1 MKHLID
7 LDDFSLNEINSIIN
21 KAIEIKKNPHKFS
34 DIMHGKIIGTLFY
47 EPSTRTQMSFQT
59 AMLKLG
65 GQVIG
70 FNNPQNSSVAKG
82 ENFKDTIKVISGYTD
97 IIAIRHPLEGAAK
110 AASIF
115 SDCPI
120 INAGDGS
127 HLHPTQT
134 LTDLLTISE
143 QKNTLNDLT
152 LGFCGDLKYGRTVHS
167 LVKMMLKYKNN
178 KFIFISTK
186 ELQVPNYI
194 KDLIIHSEN
203 DYQEVFSLEDAIG
216 KLDILY
222 MTRIQRERFKSIKDY
237 NLQKNIFKLTTD
249 KLKIASS
256 NMIILHPL
264 PRVDEI
270 DISVDN
276 DPRALYFKQAS
287 NGVFVRM
294 SLILHILSNKDYKNI
309 ESTILD
315 ESCRNKLCITNCEK
329 YLPHY
334 FKKNKNAYFCEYC
347 SRELKL

>member
-7 LDDFSLNEINSIIN
+7 LDDFSLYEIDSIIN
-21 KAIEIKKNPHKFS
+21 KAIEIKKNPHEFS
-34 DIMHGKIIGTLFY
+34 NVMHGKIIGTLFY
-47 EPSTRTQMSFQT
+47 EPSTRTQMSFQS
-59 AMLKLG
+59 AMLRLG

-70 FNNPQNSSVAKG
+70 FNNPQNSSIAKG
-82 ENFKDTIKVISGYTD
+82 ENFKDTIKVISEYAD

-110 AASIF
+110 AASLF
-115 SDCPI
+115 SNCPI

-143 QKNTLNDLT
+143 QKNTLNGLT

-186 ELQVPNYI
+186 DLQIPDYM
-194 KDLIIHSEN
+194 KELIINSGNYYE
-203 DYQEVFSLEDAIG
+203 EICSLDNAIN
-216 KLDILY
+216 KLDVLY
-222 MTRIQRERFKSIKDY
+222 MTRIQRERFKSIQDY
-237 NLQKNIFKLTTD
+237 NLQKNVFKLTTD
-249 KLKIASS
+249 KLKNANS

-270 DISVDN
+270 DISVDD
-276 DPRALYFKQAS
+276 DPRALYFKQAY

-294 SLILHILSNKDYKNI
+294 SLILHILSTKDHKNV
-309 ESTILD
+309 ESTVLNR
-315 ESCRNKLCITNCEK
+315 SCKNKSCITNFEK
-329 YLPHY
+329 YLPHH
-334 FKKNKNAYFCEYC
+334 FKKNKNTYFCEYC
-347 SRELKL
+347 SRELNL

>member
-7 LDDFSLNEINSIIN
+7 LDDFSLNEINSIID
-21 KAIEIKKNPHKFS
+21 KATEIKKNPHEFS

-82 ENFKDTIKVISGYTD
+82 ENFKDTIKIIGGYAD

-110 AASIF
+110 AASLF
-115 SDCPI
+115 ANCPI

-134 LTDLLTISE
+134 LTDLLTIAE
-143 QKNTLNDLT
+143 QKNTLNGLT
-152 LGFCGDLKYGRTVHS
+152 MGFCGDLKYGRTVHS
-167 LVKMMLKYKNN
+167 LVKTMLKYKNN

-186 ELQVPNYI
+186 ELKIPNYI
-194 KDLIIHSEN
+194 KNIIISSGNSFE
-203 DYQEVFSLEDAIG
+203 EIFSLKDAIDN
-216 KLDILY
+216 LDILY
-222 MTRIQRERFKSIKDY
+222 MTRIQKERFKSIQDY
-237 NLQKNIFKLTTD
+237 NLQKDIFKLTTD
-249 KLKIASS
+249 KLKNASP

-270 DISVDN
+270 DISVDD

-294 SLILHILSNKDYKNI
+294 SLILHILSTKTDENVENL
-309 ESTILD
+309 TLN
-315 ESCRNKLCITNCEK
+315 ESCNNKSCITNHEK

-334 FKKNKNAYFCEYC
+334 FKKDNNSYFCEYC
-347 SRELKL
+347 SREIKL

>member
-7 LDDFSLNEINSIIN
+7 LDNFSLNEINSIIN

-34 DIMHGKIIGTLFY
+34 NVMHGKIIGTLFY

-70 FNNPQNSSVAKG
+70 FNNPQNSSIAKG
-82 ENFKDTIKVISGYTD
+82 ENFKDTIKIISGYAD
-97 IIAIRHPLEGAAK
+97 VVAIRHPLEGAAK
-110 AASIF
+110 AASLF
-115 SDCPI
+115 ADCPI

-134 LTDLLTISE
+134 LTDLLTIAE
-143 QKNTLNDLT
+143 QRNTLNGLT

-167 LVKMMLKYKNN
+167 LVKTMLRYKNN

-186 ELQVPNYI
+186 ELQIPKYI
-194 KDLIIHSEN
+194 KSTIINSGNSYE
-203 DYQEVFSLEDAIG
+203 EIFSLEDAIN
-216 KLDILY
+216 KLDVLY
-222 MTRIQRERFKSIKDY
+222 MTRIQKERFKSTQDY
-237 NLQKNIFKLTTD
+237 NMQKDVFKLTTN
-249 KLKIASS
+249 KLKNANP

-270 DISVDN
+270 DISVDD
-276 DPRALYFKQAS
+276 DPRALYFQQAS

-294 SLILHILSNKDYKNI
+294 SLILHILSTQANKNV
-309 ESTILD
+309 ENLTLN
-315 ESCRNKLCITNCEK
+315 ESCGNESCIVNYEK

-334 FKKNKNAYFCEYC
+334 FKKDNNSYFCEYC
-347 SRELKL
+347 SREIKL

>member
-7 LDDFSLNEINSIIN
+7 LDDFSLNEINLILN
-21 KAIEIKKNPHKFS
+21 KAIEIKKNPHEFS
-34 DIMHGKIIGTLFY
+34 SVMHGKIIGTLFY

-59 AMLKLG
+59 SMLRLG

-70 FNNPQNSSVAKG
+70 FNNPQNSSIAKG
-82 ENFKDTIKVISGYTD
+82 ENFKDTIKVIGKYAD

-110 AASIF
+110 AASLF

-143 QKNTLNDLT
+143 QKGTLNGLT

-167 LVKMMLKYKNN
+167 LAKMMLKYKNN

-186 ELQVPNYI
+186 ELRIPDYI
-194 KDLIIHSEN
+194 KSLIVHSGNYYE
-203 DYQEVFSLEDAIG
+203 EVFALEDAIYN
-216 KLDILY
+216 LDVLY
-222 MTRIQRERFKSIKDY
+222 MTRIQKERFKSTQDY
-237 NLQKNIFKLTTD
+237 ELQKNIFKLTTD
-249 KLKIASS
+249 KLKNTSS

-270 DISVDN
+270 DISVDD
-276 DPRALYFKQAS
+276 DPRALYFEQAS

-294 SLILHILSNKDYKNI
+294 SLILHILSTKEYKNVKSI
-309 ESTILD
+309 VLNEF
-315 ESCRNKLCITNCEK
+315 CKNRLCITNCEK